1 MAEVSMNNHKT
12 RDIPLFML
20 LCSCLL
26 LMSCNP
32 DEKPNTGPNAPEF
45 VSSSSVETVRAQIA
59 KLPTDDVWWNVYGE
73 DQAWNFKNLHRFMPT
88 VNVYREG
95 QVRTL
100 AQRPMSDIPNQ
111 IVNTPIGSIGF
122 KDFLD
127 SDESTTMSIVILHEG
142 DVVFEYYPNQ
152 QPYEKPIYWSA
163 TKALVAALVG
173 ILADRGQVDI
183 TQPISHYLPRLKDSD
198 YANINVRNLLDM
210 ATGINCPEEYFDQS
224 SCYYKYSVT
233 IGDGYWTQDSPDSPY
248 DMLASLKPGITAP
261 QGTQYQYSGVNAF
274 ILSWLVE
281 DIMNMPFQD
290 AVSKEIWSKMG
301 AESDASILA
310 PRYGVPIAHGGL
322 LARSRDVARFG
333 LLYTP
338 SYTKI
343 SDSQI
348 ISDRMIDLILN
359 DKNPNLTLK
368 TNKAGQLPPDFSH
381 SGYLWDA
388 VYTNDDFYRGG
399 WAGQGLLINPT
410 KDIVAVYT
418 GYAIDPQESQPDLL
432 PILRQV
438 LNNVFSNQ

>member
-1 MAEVSMNNHKT
+1 MNNHKT
-12 RDIPLFML
+12 RDIPLFTL

-26 LMSCNP
+26 LLSCNP
-32 DEKPNTGPNAPEF
+32 AEKANTGPNTPEF
-45 VSSSSVETVRAQIA
+45 VSSSSVETVRAHIA

-100 AQRPMSDIPNQ
+100 AQRPMGDIPNQ
-111 IVNTPIGSIGF
+111 IVDTPIGSMGF

-127 SDESTTMSIVILHEG
+127 SDKSTTMSVVILHKG

-183 TQPISHYLPRLKDSD
+183 TQSISHYLPRLKDSD
-198 YANINVRNLLDM
+198 YANITVRNLLDM
-210 ATGINCPEEYFDQS
+210 AAGVNCPEEYFDQT

-248 DMLASLKPGITAP
+248 DMLATLKPGIAAP

-368 TNKAGQLPPDFSH
+368 ANKAGQLPPDFSH

>member
-1 MAEVSMNNHKT
+1 MNNHKT
-12 RDIPLFML
+12 RDIPLLML

-32 DEKPNTGPNAPEF
+32 AEKPNTGLNAPEF
-45 VSSSSVETVRAQIA
+45 ASSSSVETVRAQIA

-111 IVNTPIGSIGF
+111 IVDTPIGSMGF

-127 SDESTTMSIVILHEG
+127 SDKSTTMSIVILHKG

-152 QPYEKPIYWSA
+152 QPYEKPIFWSA

-183 TQPISHYLPRLKDSD
+183 TQPISHYLPRLEDSD
-198 YANINVRNLLDM
+198 YANITVRNLLDM
-210 ATGINCPEEYFDQS
+210 AAGVNCPEEYFDQT

-233 IGDGYWTQDSPDSPY
+233 IGDGYWSQDSPNSPY

-368 TNKAGQLPPDFSH
+368 TNKAAQLPPDFSH
-381 SGYLWDA
+381 SGYLCDA

>member
-1 MAEVSMNNHKT
+1 
-12 RDIPLFML
+12 ML

-32 DEKPNTGPNAPEF
+32 AEKPNTGLNAPEF
-45 VSSSSVETVRAQIA
+45 ASSSSVETVRAQIA

-111 IVNTPIGSIGF
+111 IVDTPIGSMGF

-127 SDESTTMSIVILHEG
+127 SDKSTTMSIVILHKG

-183 TQPISHYLPRLKDSD
+183 TQPISHYLPRLEDSD
-198 YANINVRNLLDM
+198 YANITVRNLLDM
-210 ATGINCPEEYFDQS
+210 AAGVNCPEEYFDQT

-233 IGDGYWTQDSPDSPY
+233 IGDGYWSQDSPNSPY

-368 TNKAGQLPPDFSH
+368 TNKAAQLPPDFSH

>member
-26 LMSCNP
+26 LSCNP
-32 DEKPNTGPNAPEF
+32 AEKADTGPNAPEF
-45 VSSSSVETVRAQIA
+45 ISSSSVETVRAQIA

-111 IVNTPIGSIGF
+111 IVDTPIGSMGF

-127 SDESTTMSIVILHEG
+127 SDKSTTMSIVILHEG

-173 ILADRGQVDI
+173 ILADRGQVDL
-183 TQPISHYLPRLKDSD
+183 TLPISHYLPRLKDSD
-198 YANINVRNLLDM
+198 YADITVRNLLDM
-210 ATGINCPEEYFDQS
+210 AAGVNCPEEYFDQT

-233 IGDGYWTQDSPDSPY
+233 IGDGHWTQDSPDSPY
-248 DMLASLKPGITAP
+248 DMLATLKPGIAAP

>member
-32 DEKPNTGPNAPEF
+32 AEKADTGPNAPEF

-111 IVNTPIGSIGF
+111 IVDTPIGSMGF

-127 SDESTTMSIVILHEG
+127 SDKSTTMSIVILHEG

-183 TQPISHYLPRLKDSD
+183 TQPISHYLPRLEDSD
-198 YANINVRNLLDM
+198 YANITVRNLLDM
-210 ATGINCPEEYFDQS
+210 AAGVNCPEEYFDQT

-233 IGDGYWTQDSPDSPY
+233 IGDGFWTQDSLNSPY

>member
-1 MAEVSMNNHKT
+1 MNNHKT

-32 DEKPNTGPNAPEF
+32 AEKADTGPNAPEF
-45 VSSSSVETVRAQIA
+45 VSSSSVEAVRAQIA

-88 VNVYREG
+88 VNVYRDG

-111 IVNTPIGSIGF
+111 IVDTPSGSMGF

-127 SDESTTMSIVILHEG
+127 SDKSTTMSIVILHEG

-173 ILADRGQVDI
+173 ILADRGQVDL

-198 YANINVRNLLDM
+198 YANITVRNLLDM
-210 ATGINCPEEYFDQS
+210 ATGVNCPEEYFDRT

-233 IGDGYWTQDSPDSPY
+233 IGDGYWTKDSPDSPY
-248 DMLASLKPGITAP
+248 DMLATLKPGIAAP

-301 AESDASILA
+301 AESDGSILA

-348 ISDRMIDLILN
+348 ISDRMINLILN

-368 TNKAGQLPPDFSH
+368 ANKAGQLPPDFSH

>member
-1 MAEVSMNNHKT
+1 MNNHKT
-12 RDIPLFML
+12 RDIPLFTL
-20 LCSCLL
+20 LCSCFLL
-26 LMSCNP
+26 LSCNP
-32 DEKPNTGPNAPEF
+32 AEKADTGPNAPEF

-111 IVNTPIGSIGF
+111 IVDTPIGSMGF

-127 SDESTTMSIVILHEG
+127 SDKSTTMSIVILHKG

-173 ILADRGQVDI
+173 ILADRGQVDL

-198 YANINVRNLLDM
+198 YANITVRNLLDM
-210 ATGINCPEEYFDQS
+210 ATGVNCPEEYFDQT

-233 IGDGYWTQDSPDSPY
+233 IGDGYWTKDSPKSPY
-248 DMLASLKPGITAP
+248 DMLATLKPGIAAP

-281 DIMNMPFQD
+281 DIMNLPFQD

-348 ISDRMIDLILN
+348 ISDRMINLILN

>member
-1 MAEVSMNNHKT
+1 MNNHKT
-12 RDIPLFML
+12 RDIPLFTL
-20 LCSCLL
+20 LCICLL
-26 LMSCNP
+26 LMSCTP
-32 DEKPNTGPNAPEF
+32 AEKANTGPKAPEF

-111 IVNTPIGSIGF
+111 IVDTPIGSMGF

-127 SDESTTMSIVILHEG
+127 SDKSTTMSIVILHKG

-198 YANINVRNLLDM
+198 YADITVRNLLDM
-210 ATGINCPEEYFDQS
+210 AAGVNCPEEYFDQT

-248 DMLASLKPGITAP
+248 DMLATLKPGIAAP

-310 PRYGVPIAHGGL
+310 TRYGVPIAHGGL

-368 TNKAGQLPPDFSH
+368 ANKAGQLPPDFSH

>member
-1 MAEVSMNNHKT
+1 MAEVSMNNYKT

-111 IVNTPIGSIGF
+111 IVDTPIGSMGF

-127 SDESTTMSIVILHEG
+127 SDKSTTMSIVILHEG

-183 TQPISHYLPRLKDSD
+183 TQPISHYLPRLEDSD
-198 YANINVRNLLDM
+198 YANITVRNLLDM
-210 ATGINCPEEYFDQS
+210 AAGVNCPEEYFDQT

-233 IGDGYWTQDSPDSPY
+233 IGDGFWTQDSLNSPY